1 MSVFCVCDG
10 QACAGLAPGQLLANI
25 YQIWDGG
32 RVHTDLGPNTGK
44 SIDRCRDA
52 GILNGK
58 TENRFCPTDL
68 LTREEAAAALDRMM
82 CWVEKSIDERIKG
95 EF

>member
-32 RVHTDLGPNTGK
+32 RVQTDLGPNTG
-44 SIDRCRDA
+44 R
-52 GILNGK
+52 N
-58 TENRFCPTDL
+58 
-68 LTREEAAAALDRMM
+68 
-82 CWVEKSIDERIKG
+82 
-95 EF
+95 